1 MEFQAQTPPQ
11 SQRKLNPWL
20 SALLLPLLLG
30 PLWVCCGHVIF
41 EIDSQYWNSIVTAI
55 LLVTCLAAAID
66 DTRRKKIANWITYP
80 AFLWMFVLS
89 IACSLLPESMRWL
102 GPTDFLGML
111 AGGLCCFVIVL
122 VPYVLGVGGGGDA
135 KLAAVIGAALGFKYG
150 LIAIGTAFVVA
161 AIFAIVAVTLRC
173 GPVFVVRAVFRW
185 LGSCLTIW
193 VLPPSTEDRKFL
205 NRPLPMGISF
215 FCGVL
220 LTVTEVIP
228 KMIL

>member
-122 VPYVLGVGGGGDA
+122 VPYVVP
-135 KLAAVIGAALGFKYG
+135 
-150 LIAIGTAFVVA
+150 IAINPYLNPKAAPITAA
-161 AIFAIVAVTLRC
+161 SLASPPPPT
-173 GPVFVVRAVFRW
+173 
-185 LGSCLTIW
+185 
-193 VLPPSTEDRKFL
+193 PST
-205 NRPLPMGISF
+205 
-215 FCGVL
+215 
-220 LTVTEVIP
+220 
-228 KMIL
+228 